1 MFVRTYVC
9 APVLM
14 CTVSSLYLQDEEYQ
28 DELAEVKDLAETR
41 LTQIEELL
49 KSLSELGQKLE
60 MFELESKSIP
70 EAVIKET
77 AVYKSLQSNF
87 SVAYAEN
94 LQLRTHLEEA
104 KQLLVVVM
112 SQHHTQVRMWV
123 GSCEYV
129 VTLSF

>member
-1 MFVRTYVC
+1 MCILYVC
-9 APVLM
+9 PYGYV
-14 CTVSSLYLQDEEYQ
+14 CVSSLYLQDEEYQ

-41 LTQIEELL
+41 LSQIEELL
-49 KSLSELGQKLE
+49 KSLAELSQKLE

-112 SQHHTQVRMWV
+112 SQHHTQVRTLV
-123 GSCEYV
+123 TGS
-129 VTLSF
+129 

>member
-1 MFVRTYVC
+1 MFLLC
-9 APVLM
+9 PKE
-14 CTVSSLYLQDEEYQ
+14 EEYQ
-28 DELAEVKDLAETR
+28 DALAEAKELAATR

-49 KSLSELGQKLE
+49 KSLAEVEQKVE
-60 MFELESKSIP
+60 MAELESKSLP
-70 EAVIKET
+70 ETTIKET

-112 SQHHTQVRMWV
+112 SQHHTQVRGGLLWAYLV
-123 GSCEYV
+123 GMGLQ
-129 VTLSF
+129 TLRPELLRNYRF

>member
-1 MFVRTYVC
+1 
-9 APVLM
+9 M
-14 CTVSSLYLQDEEYQ
+14 CVTFLLCLKEEEYQ
-28 DELAEVKDLAETR
+28 DELADAKDLAATR

-49 KSLSELGQKLE
+49 KSLAEVEQKVE
-60 MFELESKSIP
+60 MAELESKSLS
-70 EAVIKET
+70 ETTIKET

-112 SQHHTQVRMWV
+112 SQHHTQVRGGRLWAYLV
-123 GSCEYV
+123 GMGLQ
-129 VTLSF
+129 TLRPELFHNYRF